1 MKFFYF
7 LLFVIIYLVNLGLSL
22 LWIPPALGHFGLFNV
37 FQENT
42 NGIFVQKGNTYDF
55 YIVFDD
61 KEGGDFKIS
70 NTVVAQILLN
80 GSSIYKDQLHDK
92 HRFYGRSKRDGLQKI
107 GFKICSM
114 QVGEQGLIT
123 LNLEG
128 EVGRPFS
135 VGYIQDAWKA
145 NLGLV
150 LLIIVPMLETAILI
164 FSWLFF
170 VKRKLLRP
178 FT

>member
-1 MKFFYF
+1 
-7 LLFVIIYLVNLGLSL
+7 
-22 LWIPPALGHFGLFNV
+22 
-37 FQENT
+37 
-42 NGIFVQKGNTYDF
+42 
-55 YIVFDD
+55 
-61 KEGGDFKIS
+61 
-70 NTVVAQILLN
+70 
-80 GSSIYKDQLHDK
+80 
-92 HRFYGRSKRDGLQKI
+92 
-107 GFKICSM
+107 M